1 MKKFCKLISIVL
13 LVSIFGFVSLPV
25 PLRADDFSLVINGDN
40 VTTGEIAGTPFI
52 NSDNR
57 VMVPLRLVN
66 TYLDMSTNWSTDG
79 TVHIKGTNLDITL
92 KQGDIHY
99 TQNGK
104 TKTFLSAPTLLKD
117 RLYLPLRDMAAF
129 YGDIA
134 WNNDSRTVTVWPQKM
149 NGLHYRLNNT
159 GTLVRTENGQDT
171 TLAYPDAQK
180 NTDFGYVF
188 PVKIID
194 GKRYVRL
201 LYGHNHANKAALFL
215 EDGQALTYLGDVNGS
230 SSFTVQGNLL
240 YHTDGLSQGPWST
253 SIRPQILYRTNIKT
267 GVVEEARVNA
277 DVNTA
282 VLIMHDGHLCAVS
295 PDFTVTSDLEK
306 AAFAPAGK

>member
-1 MKKFCKLISIVL
+1 MKKIGKLISSL
-13 LVSIFGFVSLPV
+13 LLMSILGFAALPH
-25 PLRADDFSLVINGDN
+25 PLRADDVTLVINGD
-40 VTTGEIAGTPFI
+40 TIATGETAGAPFI

-66 TYLDMSTNWSTDG
+66 TYLGMNTDWSADG
-79 TVHIKGTNLDITL
+79 TVHVTSANLDLTL
-92 KQGDIHY
+92 KQGDTRY
-99 TQNGK
+99 TQNGE
-104 TKTFLSAPTLLKD
+104 TKTLLSAPVLQNN

-134 WNNDSRTVTVWPQKM
+134 WNNDTRTVDVWPQKM
-149 NGLHYRLNNT
+149 NGLHYHLNDA
-159 GTLVRTENGQDT
+159 GALVRTENGQDT

-180 NTDFGYVF
+180 DADFGHVF

-201 LYGHNHANKAALFL
+201 LYGHNHANKTALFL
-215 EDGQALTYLGDVNGS
+215 EDGQALTYLGNVNAS
-230 SSFTVQGNLL
+230 SSFTVQGDLL
-240 YHTDGLSQGPWST
+240 YHTDGLSQGPWSA
-253 SIRPQILYRTNIKT
+253 SIRPQILYRTNIKS
-267 GVVEEARVNA
+267 GVAEEARVNTN
-277 DVNTA
+277 VNTA

-306 AAFAPAGK
+306 AAFAPVGK